1 MGPPCK
7 DITYTQRAPTFL
19 DRLHRGSLW
28 FWHVNWVFILN
39 WQMWKLNLCCS
50 TLDHFCE
57 KKPSLMR
64 FFKKYDHFQ
73 IPIKHRSLGNLYFW
87 WFQFA
92 LLSWKLK
99 RSPLQKEIRN
109 LEDHHFCWFHPLAFE
124 GVSSAPET
132 YRGGGFTYFSFS
144 ALLGEVIQ
152 FIRIFTNMFQ
162 MGWNHQPVNV

>member
-1 MGPPCK
+1 MVDRSYNPSYPFIRSFQGVLTTMGPPCK

-64 FFKKYDHFQ
+64 FFLKKYDHFQ
-73 IPIKHRSLGNLYFW
+73 ISIKHRILKSCSFGGFSLFCCPENEEIPNFERPS
-87 WFQFA
+87 F
-92 LLSWKLK
+92 LLVRK
-99 RSPLQKEIRN
+99 
-109 LEDHHFCWFHPLAFE
+109 PLAFE

-132 YRGGGFTYFSFS
+132 
-144 ALLGEVIQ
+144 
-152 FIRIFTNMFQ
+152 
-162 MGWNHQPVNV
+162 